1 MRIDKY
7 LKHNFLNVDDVKAIG
22 PIQGTIAGVAAGSF
36 EKLNLIFDD
45 GTQVS
50 CNQTSC
56 KALARVYGKESD
68 DWIGKQ
74 VEVTLGNIL
83 WDGEMREAI
92 LVKPITPPIAKKASP
107 PSKFGDEIPF

>member
-7 LKHNFLNVDDVKAIG
+7 LKNNFLNVEDIKASG
-22 PIQGTIAGVAAGSF
+22 PIRGTIAAVTAGRF

-56 KALARVYGKESD
+56 KALARAYGKESD
-68 DWIGKQ
+68 NWIGKE

-83 WDGEMREAI
+83 YDGEMSEAI
-92 LVKPITPPIAKKASP
+92 LIKPISPPIEKKASP
-107 PSKFGDEIPF
+107 PSQFGDEIPF